1 MNSITVDE
9 KTISALQKLITG
21 DTISSKGPLAPYRSG
36 PELIS
41 FFNQFNRDEE
51 YGDSFPSRWM
61 YAESVLSEL
70 NGTPIFKK
78 VIEAVIDPRV
88 FVSTEHSIDVA
99 VDYLNQFLEFDDF
112 TLKKQGSR
120 YLLSSINQHII
131 SFDNTFLVNDEA
143 NSDFIREQIVK
154 CESKIND
161 GDFDGSITNARS
173 LLESVLIEIE
183 SKFGEALKYN
193 GDLNQLY
200 KRVQKLLNL
209 EPSRKDIS
217 DSLKKILTGIISI
230 IGGIAPLRN
239 KMSDSHARSYKP
251 SSHHAKLAVNSVN
264 TICMFLLESFEFQ
277 VKNGN
282 VKVAHNKPIKQDC

>member
-1 MNSITVDE
+1 MNSIAVDQ
-9 KTISALQKLITG
+9 KTISALQKLVTG
-21 DTISSKGPLAPYRSG
+21 DTISSQGPLAPYRSG
-36 PELIS
+36 PELIV

-51 YGDSFPSRWM
+51 YGEGFPSRWM
-61 YAESVLSEL
+61 YAEAILSEL
-70 NGTPIFKK
+70 NGTPVFKK
-78 VIEAVIDPRV
+78 VIESIVDPRV
-88 FVSTEHSIDVA
+88 FVSTEYSIDIA
-99 VDYLNQFLEFDDF
+99 ADYLNQFLEFDDL
-112 TLKKQGSR
+112 TLQKQGSR
-120 YLLSSINQHII
+120 YSLSSTNQHII
-131 SFDNTFLVNDEA
+131 SFENTFLVNEEA
-143 NSDFIREQIVK
+143 NFDFIREQIIK

-183 SKFGEALKYN
+183 SQFGEALKYN

-251 SSHHAKLAVNSVN
+251 SGHHAKLAVNSVN
-264 TICMFLLESFEFQ
+264 TISMFLLESFEFQ
-277 VKNGN
+277 VKNGH
-282 VKVAHNKPIKQDC
+282 VKLAHNKINKDT